1 MDGAEVLESDVRF
14 YLRCPIRT
22 ASGVAKEKQGRRT
35 GKSCHT
41 SSAVA
46 QFRLTS
52 FLFCLR
58 TSKKNPFPPS
68 GAKRWNGFKLT
79 QITQNARQHRPGR
92 WFEVCRSSGCFF
104 FVLFFYRG
112 GSIFFLIFWQ
122 RGTFLYSPPHDFA
135 LCGRKQKREF
145 GVFFSWGAAIVFWP
159 VGRQL
164 FNYIVMDCFWSN
176 CTVTVTQTEP
186 GLCAKEVETERQRR
200 QRGFPHVKSEW
211 GYRRVVEK

>member
-79 QITQNARQHRPGR
+79 QITQNARQHRRGR
-92 WFEVCRSSGCFF
+92 WFEVCRSSGCSLFCFVFLPRRVNFF
-104 FVLFFYRG
+104 SHLLATRHIPLFTTSRLCAMWEETKARIR
-112 GSIFFLIFWQ
+112 SIFLV
-122 RGTFLYSPPHDFA
+122 RSGDSVLARRAS
-135 LCGRKQKREF
+135 
-145 GVFFSWGAAIVFWP
+145 IV
-159 VGRQL
+159 
-164 FNYIVMDCFWSN
+164 
-176 CTVTVTQTEP
+176 
-186 GLCAKEVETERQRR
+186 
-200 QRGFPHVKSEW
+200 
-211 GYRRVVEK
+211 